1 MEVSIR
7 TMRGATMAA
16 EQRKSIIIRADGND
30 HIGAGHLM
38 RCLTIADALN
48 CRDRVCF
55 WCADAAS
62 AELARRRGYEAVVLG
77 TDYRNMLSELPVL
90 EELQADRD
98 RGERAAQQTLLVD
111 SYYVNAAYLQAL
123 GAFGRVLLLE
133 DVPGRSWP
141 VDGVINYNAFAEE
154 EVYQAI
160 YGQCSDV
167 CQYIGASYVPLR
179 PQFAERQYQVREQVQ
194 ELLLTTGGG
203 DRENIAGKILEILE
217 NTTYTIHVV
226 SGPYNPHGAW
236 LARYAQ
242 EHPRVVV
249 HRQVTEMAELMLQ
262 CDMAVTAGGTTIY
275 ELCAL
280 GVPFVCFSYAENQE
294 ALVEY
299 AGKHEIGLDA
309 GKYHCDS
316 AGTLEN
322 IGRSVEL
329 AARDVMQRRELSR
342 RASKLV
348 DGRGAARLAEAL
360 LKGAGQ

>member
-1 MEVSIR
+1 
-7 TMRGATMAA
+7 MAA

-48 CRDRVCF
+48 CRAEVCF

-62 AELARRRGYEAVVLG
+62 AELARQRGYEAIALG
-77 TDYRNMLSELPVL
+77 TDYRNMLSELPML
-90 EELQADRD
+90 EELQADGD
-98 RGERAAQQTLLVD
+98 RGGRAAQQTLLVD
-111 SYYVNAAYLQAL
+111 SYYVNETYLRAL
-123 GAFGRVLLLE
+123 RAFGRVFLLE

-154 EVYQAI
+154 EAYRAI
-160 YGQCSDV
+160 YGPCGDV
-167 CQYIGASYVPLR
+167 CRYIGASYVPLR
-179 PQFAERQYQVREQVQ
+179 PSFAGRQYQVREQVQ
-194 ELLLTTGGG
+194 ELLVTTGGG

-217 NTTYTIHVV
+217 DTMYIIHVV

-262 CDMAVTAGGTTIY
+262 CDLAVTAGGTTIY

-280 GVPFVCFSYAENQE
+280 GISFVCFSCAENQE
-294 ALVEY
+294 ALADYV
-299 AGKHEIGLDA
+299 GSRGIGLDA
-309 GKYHCDS
+309 GKYHCDP

-322 IGRSVEL
+322 IGRLVRQ
-329 AARDVMQRRELSR
+329 AAADAQRRREMSR
-342 RASKLV
+342 RATELV
-348 DGRGAARLAEAL
+348 DGRGAGRLAEAL
-360 LKGAGQ
+360 LKEAGQ